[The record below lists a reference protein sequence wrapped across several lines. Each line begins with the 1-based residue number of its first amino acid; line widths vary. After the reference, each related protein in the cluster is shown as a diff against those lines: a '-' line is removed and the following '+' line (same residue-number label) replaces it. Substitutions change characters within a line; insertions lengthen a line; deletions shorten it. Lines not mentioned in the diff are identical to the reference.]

1 MKKFTKDDFQ
11 YFDLI
16 NATIATHEIVLKY
29 FRKDLEID
37 NKSDDSPVTK
47 ADLEINFYLNYII
60 KKSYPN
66 SAIIS
71 EENSSKLNEESLNS
85 DYVFIIDPLDGTSAF
100 IKGSPEFSVNIALK
114 ISDKLVMGIIYSPI
128 DDVLYHAENH
138 KLFKITKAS
147 SEPQIK
153 QISQQ
158 KFQQKSKLKVIAT
171 RREEELALIRQD
183 LAQKGLDFELVSF
196 SSSLKFCYLAEG
208 LADIYYRMASIKLWD
223 VAAGFAIV
231 EAAGFKILKHD
242 KSSLLQDIFSKN
254 GIKKMQQDVFKI
266 PSFLVKL

>member
-1 MKKFTKDDFQ
+1 MKEFTKDDFQ
-11 YFDLI
+11 YFDI
-16 NATIATHEIVLKY
+16 VNAVIATREIVLKY
-29 FRKDLEID
+29 FRKDVKVD

-47 ADLEINFYLNYII
+47 ADLEINAYLNSAL

-71 EENSSKLNEESLNS
+71 EENSSKLNAESLNS

-100 IKGSPEFSVNIALK
+100 IAGSVEFSVNVALK

-128 DDVLYHAENH
+128 DDVLYHAENG
-138 KLFKITKAS
+138 KLFKIMAVTTNPKI
-147 SEPQIK
+147 EK
-153 QISQQ
+153 ISPQ
-158 KFQQKSKLKVIAT
+158 KFQQKSIVKVIAT
-171 RREEELALIRQD
+171 RREDELALIRED
-183 LAQKGLDFELVSF
+183 LQKKGLDFELVSF

-208 LADIYYRMASIKLWD
+208 LADIYYRMVSIKLWD

-231 EAAGFKILKHD
+231 EAAGFKIIKHD
-242 KSSLLQDIFSKN
+242 KSSLLEDIFSKN

-266 PSFLVKL
+266 PSFLVQL